1 MRGAPARSG
10 SGVVGAAGVV
20 RRVLLDAAGR
30 AKRACARTRAEG
42 RGRGAGE
49 RNGGGGGPGSWH
61 ERAATVGGVWGAC
74 GASGGGIGAGP
85 EGAPWAPPSSRPS
98 DVRGACQKREGW
110 EKWWKAGGWHT
121 GAGGTRGR
129 MGGAMR
135 VARGAGGGSPTQGGR
150 RRHEDLV
157 PVTAAEPSGS
167 YRRPPRGV
175 EPRTLPAIRPTGRPG
190 QRVKSRRNLEK
201 GPPGQPTQA
210 VRMVKAEGLRGLRAK
225 VRGEGGCDH
234 WGHALT
240 RAHARSCLVGDCAG
254 STGQGSW
261 WLASSDRHR
270 DPPCQLR
277 VRVSGPGPR
286 GETASDSSEVHRYAH
301 RPYGK

>member
-1 MRGAPARSG
+1 MGEGGGGVWCGGRRRAAVAGSSARRGSCGGSSSTPRGGQKGPARARERKG
-10 SGVVGAAGVV
+10 VGAARASATGAGAAPAAGTSVPPPWAACGA
-20 RRVLLDAAGR
+20 RAGR
-30 AKRACARTRAEG
+30 AAAGLG
-42 RGRGAGE
+42 RGRSGHLGRPPHLVQATSAAPAKS
-49 RNGGGGGPGSWH
+49 GGGGG
-61 ERAATVGGVWGAC
+61 
-74 GASGGGIGAGP
+74 
-85 EGAPWAPPSSRPS
+85 
-98 DVRGACQKREGW
+98 

-190 QRVKSRRNLEK
+190 QRVLLRRTLEK
-201 GPPGQPTQA
+201 GPSGQPTQA
-210 VRMVKAEGLRGLRAK
+210 VKMVKAEGLRGLRAK

-240 RAHARSCLVGDCAG
+240 RAHARSCLAEPRTDSTCSTCAVGGPLGRGIRIC
-254 STGQGSW
+254 W
-261 WLASSDRHR
+261 ERHFAWM
-270 DPPCQLR
+270 DFL
-277 VRVSGPGPR
+277 
-286 GETASDSSEVHRYAH
+286 
-301 RPYGK
+301 